1 MGKTTRIL
9 QLVNLLISRECVTLD
24 NIRTIC
30 NIPNRTV
37 YRYLNWIS
45 EADIPVYYD
54 KETQAYRLSRSR
66 KISLDEIS
74 THEGVLLVTSLKA
87 MSAHV
92 NEEYRGDLERLMTKV
107 LVRQQL
113 PLDGDFTQALGNS
126 VAKGRDPDYTV
137 TLATAMVT
145 AAVATGRPIR
155 LSMTKKDGQSW
166 SEEIAEPRLTFS
178 GEWGVSENRETGEQA
193 TQLSSVS
200 KVTLL

>member
-9 QLVNLLISRECVTLD
+9 QLINLLISREYVTLD

-30 NIPNRTV
+30 DIPNRTV

-54 KETQAYRLSRSR
+54 KDAQAYRLSRSR

-74 THEGVLLVTSLKA
+74 MHDGVLLVTSLKA
-87 MSAHV
+87 MSGHV
-92 NEEYRGDLERLMTKV
+92 NGEYRTDLERLLTKI

-113 PLDGDFTQALGNS
+113 PLDGAFANALGSTVNQ
-126 VAKGRDPDYTV
+126 GREPDYSE
-137 TLATAMVT
+137 TLATALVT
-145 AAVATGRPIR
+145 AAVATGRPVR
-155 LSMTKKDGQSW
+155 VSTKGENGEIC
-166 SEEIAEPRLTFS
+166 SEEIADPRLTFT
-178 GEWGVSENRETGEQA
+178 GKWGVAGGQDSEEPA